1 MLIRG
6 NFSQL
11 TDLASQIMATVKKVE
26 QEMDTWQSTAGA
38 TSADWLDGAGGKFGE
53 VSAAWQQ
60 VSTAQQAMLQALRG
74 GVDTSNNELQQALSS
89 AVSRVGSTSI

>member
-1 MLIRG
+1 
-6 NFSQL
+6 
-11 TDLASQIMATVKKVE
+11 
-26 QEMDTWQSTAGA
+26 MDTWQSTAGA